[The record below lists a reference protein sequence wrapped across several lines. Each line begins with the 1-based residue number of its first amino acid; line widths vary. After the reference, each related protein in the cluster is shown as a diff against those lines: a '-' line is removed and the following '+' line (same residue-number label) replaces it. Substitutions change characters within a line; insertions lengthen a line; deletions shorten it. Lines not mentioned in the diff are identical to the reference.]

1 MPGVCLNRDRWHNAV
16 TPAAFSAG
24 DPFRQVLSMMLN
36 RLPGHVR
43 AAAGW
48 EWTIF
53 KWLPAALF
61 GGLVAI
67 GLADAGL
74 HLYPP
79 EGNAAQIDKW
89 LTSVDI
95 LAIAAVI
102 LHLTV
107 IVTVAIGCIVVL
119 LMKGPAYV
127 ADGFDLIDADS
138 PANTGGRRA

>member
-1 MPGVCLNRDRWHNAV
+1 
-16 TPAAFSAG
+16 
-24 DPFRQVLSMMLN
+24 MMLN
-36 RLPGHVR
+36 KLPGYAR

-53 KWLPAALF
+53 KWLPAALL
-61 GGLVAI
+61 GGLAAI
-67 GLADAGL
+67 GLVDAAL

-79 EGNAAQIDKW
+79 DGTADQIDKW
-89 LTSVDI
+89 LTGVDI
-95 LAIAAVI
+95 LAIAAAI
-102 LHLTV
+102 LHLTI

-138 PANTGGRRA
+138 PGHGGTRSE